1 MVVAG
6 MRPVGLQLDETR
18 VLNPEAIISFLFSY
32 LFIKSD
38 FMALVMQRQF
48 DHLLQ

>member
-6 MRPVGLQLDETR
+6 MRPAGLQLDETR
-18 VLNPEAIISFLFSY
+18 VLNPEAIVSFLFSC

-38 FMALVMQRQF
+38 FMALVQRQF